1 MQRDQHTEKSDDS
14 VLAQSVDL
22 GSGHEAWRSL
32 SCLTDSTEQSAP
44 VNFDLSNRVS
54 RKFSNINSCKTKY
67 NVIFLKAK
75 LPRGIEKIRPHIELI
90 DNVPLLVS
98 LFTDCNTAVTR
109 EMLHIMQDY
118 GEVVCVL
125 GSSANSENM
134 PIFMQADAA

>member
-1 MQRDQHTEKSDDS
+1 MRSEDS
-14 VLAQSVDL
+14 VLVQSVDL
-22 GSGHEAWRSL
+22 GSGQEAWRSL

-54 RKFSNINSCKTKY
+54 FCDKILPWMYFYTLHI
-67 NVIFLKAK
+67 LQAK
-75 LPRGIEKIRPHIELI
+75 LPRGIDKIRPHIELI

-98 LFTDCNTAVTR
+98 LFTDCNTTVTR

-125 GSSANSENM
+125 GSSANAENM
-134 PIFMQADAA
+134 PIFMQADAG